1 VALIARLLSD
11 WIVGVISGMGYPGLF
26 LLMAGESACLPIPS
40 EVVLPFAG
48 YIAFKGDFNQVAVV
62 LIATVGQVFGALVA
76 YYVGALG
83 GRPLVVKYG
92 RYILLDTAHLETA
105 DRWFDRWGSR
115 AIFATRLLPIV
126 RTFIAFPAGVAKMD
140 VKKFVLYT
148 FLGSLPWT
156 AVLTY
161 TGYALGPHWERILK
175 FFEKMDVVVA
185 LVILAGIAY
194 LVRRA
199 RLSSRRVV

>member
-1 VALIARLLSD
+1 MIARLLSD